1 MLDSSDSIIIR
12 NNLPEGEFK
21 GPIHHL
27 LSNKIMLQ
35 EGDNQGGSFN
45 SFTVP
50 ENPILLNTPPK
61 TFKNM
66 AARKSDFQSAY
77 EVDDADSLK
86 DSKPQF
92 LRLIIAKSLQNN
104 FINNLWNRSYLRK
117 LHQLSPFQIE
127 QLDDLQF
134 ESDGFSNITHSNQ
147 RSLIQS
153 LAFWTLIDVFTP
165 YSKFIVIWDV
175 FQILTYIMIFFWLP
189 YKISFEIYY
198 ISELFNGERGS
209 EIIEIV
215 LLSILAL
222 DVVVGLNLAFIY
234 KGQIIKDRKRV
245 IINYFNQYAFV
256 DLVNIIFYLWSPYP
270 LFQLNSSFQTSI
282 VLGAIFYILR
292 ITKINKILA
301 QIQEFFNLNGSL
313 NDMVGLMKLLMVIVF
328 IAHICGCTWHGIA
341 HYTTAFSWLDAYN
354 LRERTNGTRYNYSIY
369 WATMTM
375 TTVGYGDITAQNDL
389 ELLINNITMFVA
401 SIVFAYSVNS
411 IGIFVSNMYKGT
423 MEYSR
428 SVTLINTF
436 MSKNKIQF
444 DLQTRIRSYLEYIW
458 QEEQEMNDDEVGSIV
473 KKLSRHLQDELQYQ
487 LRGNILKNS
496 KIVMK
501 LFSEQ
506 FVKNLLQSMEELS
519 FSPEERIITCNQIDD
534 CSLYIITKGE
544 VELMFSGKNQ
554 LGDVIKRNS
563 IRLLKQYECF
573 GEIAFFT
580 GNARTATAVSKGFT
594 RAFKIKREYFLA
606 ILQSFPNDYEK
617 FCDAR
622 DRLINNEFSSLQLN
636 CYSCNSNRHLINN
649 CHILHFCADQEKII
663 KKEFFPIEQRRSMA
677 FNRIK
682 KIKAVC
688 AFNMQKYYSERARD
702 LIQDIYQQEK
712 IGTDLDD
719 GDSHTMPMNDAYEDD
734 DDLPSSI
741 NQQRSQSG
749 TISKQSQKQQQTKD
763 IEDDEQ
769 YNKGYHR
776 KSNPP
781 RQTVQTAGF
790 GGNQKNKDIT
800 WNVEQ
805 LSDSLDSS
813 EEQDQ
818 VIVPLQSFPQQKSNE
833 LINKQQTIKKQ
844 LSRSGSADVPS
855 KVPTEVRLAKQ
866 QLQIKNQSDI
876 EIRHVL
882 SRDQARKIT
891 VRTRTHNEEPT
902 LITDNLTQNNAVQ
915 QLQAPTITTIVL
927 SFDKMCIFQFYQPFN
942 NYDAVIKRY
951 ARAQKFFGKKRSY
964 PENSLYSFYFLAIK
978 KGYKLRKL
986 GQLIPVGLQR
996 FSGGGAKLFK
1006 KVYKKMKQPS
1016 LAEKNDIFFQVK

>member
-1 MLDSSDSIIIR
+1 MFDSSDSIIR
-12 NNLPEGEFK
+12 NNLPDGEFK

-27 LSNKIMLQ
+27 LSNRVVLQ
-35 EGDNQGGSFN
+35 EGDIQGGSFN

-50 ENPILLNTPPK
+50 ENIILQNTPPR
-61 TFKNM
+61 TPKNM
-66 AARKSDFQSAY
+66 ERFKTMGGRKSEFQSAY
-77 EVDDADSLK
+77 EGEEVDSVK

-117 LHQLSPFQIE
+117 LHQLSAYQIE

-134 ESDGFSNITHSNQ
+134 ESDAFSNITHLNQ

-153 LAFWTLIDVFTP
+153 LAFWNLIDVFTP

-198 ISELFNGERGS
+198 ISELFNGDNDS
-209 EIIEIV
+209 QIIEIV

-256 DLVNIIFYLWSPYP
+256 DLVNITFYLWSPYP
-270 LFQLNSSFQTSI
+270 QFQLNSSFHTL
-282 VLGAIFYILR
+282 VLKTATCQSF
-292 ITKINKILA
+292 K
-301 QIQEFFNLNGSL
+301 QFFNLNGSL
-313 NDMVGLMKLLMVIVF
+313 NDMVGLMKLLMIIIF

-341 HYTTAFSWLDAYN
+341 HYTSAYSWLDAYN

-487 LRGNILKNS
+487 LRGNILKNC

-506 FVKNLLQSMEELS
+506 FLKNLLQSMEELS
-519 FSPEERIITCNQIDD
+519 FSPEERIITCNQLDD

-544 VELMFSGKNQ
+544 VELLFSGKNQ
-554 LGDVIKRNS
+554 LGDMIKRNS
-563 IRLLKQYECF
+563 IKLLKQYECF
-573 GEIAFFT
+573 GEVAFFT
-580 GNARTATAVSKGFT
+580 GNPRTATAISKGFT
-594 RAFKIKREYFLA
+594 RAFKIKRENFLA

-649 CHILHFCADQEKII
+649 CHILHFCADQEKIL
-663 KKEFFPIEQRRSMA
+663 KKELFPVEQRRSMA

-682 KIKAVC
+682 KTKAVC
-688 AFNMQKYYSERARD
+688 AFTMQKYYSGRAHD
-702 LIQDIYQQEK
+702 LIQDLYQQDRG
-712 IGTDLDD
+712 GTDIDD

-734 DDLPSSI
+734 DDLPSSM
-741 NQQRSQSG
+741 NQQRSQSR
-749 TISKQSQKQQQTKD
+749 TMSKLSSKQPQQQEG
-763 IEDDEQ
+763 EDEEQ
-769 YNKGYHR
+769 QNKGYLR
-776 KSNPP
+776 KSYPP

-790 GGNQKNKDIT
+790 GGNTKNKDIT

-805 LSDSLDSS
+805 LSDSLNSS

-818 VIVPLQSFPQQKSNE
+818 VIPLQSHPLQKQNE
-833 LINKQQTIKKQ
+833 QNNKQQPIKRQ
-844 LSRSGSADVPS
+844 LSRSGSADDPS
-855 KVPTEVRLAKQ
+855 KVPTEIRLAKQ
-866 QLQIKNQSDI
+866 QISQKNQSDL
-876 EIRHVL
+876 EIRHAL
-882 SRDQARKIT
+882 SREQARKIT
-891 VRTRTHNEEPT
+891 GRTRTHNDDPT
-902 LITDNLTQNNAVQ
+902 LITDNLTQNNAGQ
-915 QLQAPTITTIVL
+915 LLQAPTITTIVL
-927 SFDKMCIFQFYQPFN
+927 AFDKMCIFQYYQPLN

-951 ARAQKFFGKKRSY
+951 ARAQKFFGKKRLY
-964 PENSLYSFYFLAIK
+964 PETSLYSFYFMAIK
-978 KGYKLRKL
+978 KGYKLKKL
-986 GQLIPVGLQR
+986 GQSIPNGLQR
-996 FSGGGAKLFK
+996 FSAGAKLLK
-1006 KVYKKMKQPS
+1006 KAVKRIKQPT
-1016 LAEKNDIFFQVK
+1016 LAEKSDIFVQIK